1 MRDISL
7 AMAEHQPQFAVY
19 PSLVDRTIVISGGAQ
34 GIAAEMVEQFSLQGS
49 QVIFLD
55 VEDDLAASLAQKI
68 SAKGV
73 KHEPVYL
80 HCDVV
85 QVDQE
90 LKPTAARILQ
100 QHPRIDGLINSAA
113 RAMAKPTRDITTAWW
128 DESVAVNLR
137 HQFFLTQ
144 ALLPGLLL
152 ASGHASVINMGSIN
166 WAVSAT
172 GQAPYTT
179 SKAGVVGLTRTLAHE
194 FGPRGVR
201 VNSIMPGSIA
211 TARERAVVLTPEYEA
226 KVLGH
231 QAIKR
236 LIEPVEVARMAMWL
250 MADDS
255 AAVTNQSMT
264 IDGGWT

>member
-1 MRDISL
+1 
-7 AMAEHQPQFAVY
+7 MAEQQHEAKYAIY
-19 PSLVDRTIVISGGAQ
+19 PSLVDRTIVITGGAQ
-34 GIAAEMVEQFSLQGS
+34 GIAAEMVEQFALQGS
-49 QVIFLD
+49 QVILLD
-55 VEDDLAASLAQKI
+55 VEDDRATSLIQKI
-68 SAKGV
+68 SSRAGV
-73 KHEPVYL
+73 KHKPIYF

-85 QVDQE
+85 HVDQE
-90 LKPTAARILQ
+90 LKPTAAKILQ
-100 QHPRIDGLINSAA
+100 QFPRVDGLINSAA
-113 RAMAKPTRDITTAWW
+113 RAMARPTQDITTDWW

-144 ALLPGLLL
+144 ALLPGLLR
-152 ASGHASVINMGSIN
+152 AAGHASVINMGSIN
-166 WAVSAT
+166 WLVSAT
-172 GQAPYTT
+172 GQVPYTT

-194 FGPRGVR
+194 FGPQGVR

-211 TARERAVVLTPEYEA
+211 TERERTVVLTPEYEA

-236 LIEPVEVARMAMWL
+236 LIEPVEVARMALWL
-250 MADDS
+250 IADDS

>member
-1 MRDISL
+1 MSQ
-7 AMAEHQPQFAVY
+7 AKFAVY
-19 PSLVDRTIVISGGAQ
+19 PSLVDRTVVITGGAQ

-55 VEDDLAASLAQKI
+55 VEDELAAALVRKVSDQ
-68 SAKGV
+68 GV
-73 KHEPVYL
+73 KHKPIYY
-80 HCDVV
+80 HCDVIK
-85 QVDQE
+85 VDEE
-90 LKPTAARILQ
+90 LKPTAAKILKD
-100 QHPRIDGLINSAA
+100 HPKIDGLINSAA
-113 RAMAKPTRDITTAWW
+113 RAMVKPSQDITTEWW

-152 ASGHASVINMGSIN
+152 AAGNASVINMGSIN
-166 WAVSAT
+166 WLVSAT
-172 GQAPYTT
+172 GQAGYTT
-179 SKAGVVGLTRTLAHE
+179 SKAAVVGLTRTLAHE
-194 FGPRGVR
+194 FGPQGIR

-211 TARERAVVLTPEYEA
+211 TERERTVVMTPEYKA
-226 KVLGH
+226 KVLGS

-250 MADDS
+250 IADDS
-255 AAVTNQSMT
+255 AAVTNQSMR

>member
-1 MRDISL
+1 
-7 AMAEHQPQFAVY
+7 MADHQAKYAIY
-19 PSLVDRTIVISGGAQ
+19 PSLVDRTIVITGGAQ
-34 GIAAEMVEQFSLQGS
+34 GIAAEMVEQFALQGS

-55 VEDDLAASLAQKI
+55 VEDDLAASLVQKI
-68 SAKGV
+68 SSNRGV
-73 KHEPVYL
+73 KHEPIYF
-80 HCDVV
+80 HCDVAK
-85 QVDQE
+85 VDQE
-90 LKPTAARILQ
+90 LKPTAAEILR
-100 QHPRIDGLINSAA
+100 QHPKIDGLVNSAA
-113 RAMAKPTRDITTAWW
+113 RAMAKPTRDITTEWW
-128 DESVAVNLR
+128 DDSVAVNLR

-166 WAVSAT
+166 WVVSAT
-172 GQAPYTT
+172 GQVPYTT

-194 FGPRGVR
+194 FGPQGIR

-211 TARERAVVLTPEYEA
+211 TERERSVVLTPEYEA

-250 MADDS
+250 IADDS

>member
-1 MRDISL
+1 
-7 AMAEHQPQFAVY
+7 MAEQQAKYAIY
-19 PSLVDRTIVISGGAQ
+19 PSLVDRTIVITGGAQ
-34 GIAAEMVEQFSLQGS
+34 GIAAEMVEQFALQGA

-55 VEDDLAASLAQKI
+55 VEDDRAASLIQKI
-68 SAKGV
+68 ISQGV
-73 KHEPVYL
+73 KHKPIYY
-80 HCDVV
+80 HCDVAEI
-85 QVDQE
+85 DRE
-90 LKPTAARILQ
+90 LKPTASKILQ
-100 QHPRIDGLINSAA
+100 QFPQIDGLINSAA
-113 RAMAKPTRDITTAWW
+113 RAMAKPTEDITTEWW
-128 DESVAVNLR
+128 DASVAVNLR

-152 ASGHASVINMGSIN
+152 AAGRASVINMGSIN
-166 WAVSAT
+166 WVVSAT
-172 GQAPYTT
+172 GQVPYTT

-211 TARERAVVLTPEYEA
+211 TERERTVVLTPEYEA
-226 KVLGH
+226 TVLGH

-236 LIEPVEVARMAMWL
+236 LIEPVEVARLALWL
-250 MADDS
+250 IADDS